1 MKLQARQAAGLAAKA
16 GEVLAAARPGSV
28 NQYQHHICVQLP
40 RPADH
45 MTSSAAAAAPGAWW
59 PPLIEKEQA
68 VVEVFAA
75 IAQHAELFDGKVK
88 VTAIEELGRSGPPP
102 GTVNLCAWPASL
114 RFDSLPVD
122 KIGLAVALAVT
133 ESSIA
138 QLPYKARE
146 YKAVTAHMAPMPN
159 LALLVCCHAARD
171 TRCGKL
177 GPPLAATL
185 QRLVQQRGLD
195 QEPPSLSASA
205 NDPAAASD
213 SQPSSR
219 SSGASPSTALPRVQV
234 FGTSHIGGH
243 KYAGNVLCYGAE
255 HPCDGDWFGGVNS
268 GNAEAF
274 MEAILGI
281 ELGVDG
287 GAEDPALRPYWRGR
301 LGLTKEEQLELW
313 EQARN
318 KLAIV
323 LLVLYDASRC
333 GGPRIKAVPTCMVLL
348 HSAAEQGGGVE
359 EVDDAALEQGSGSE
373 EAGSQGDDELE
384 RLLDERWSKLRQL
397 GQRPER

>member
-1 MKLQARQAAGLAAKA
+1 MFYELYRHFQLNMKLQARQAAGLAAKA

-146 YKAVTAHMAPMPN
+146 YKAVTAHMVRSEGRM
-159 LALLVCCHAARD
+159 CARM
-171 TRCGKL
+171 
-177 GPPLAATL
+177 
-185 QRLVQQRGLD
+185 
-195 QEPPSLSASA
+195 
-205 NDPAAASD
+205 
-213 SQPSSR
+213 
-219 SSGASPSTALPRVQV
+219 GA
-234 FGTSHIGGH
+234 
-243 KYAGNVLCYGAE
+243 
-255 HPCDGDWFGGVNS
+255 
-268 GNAEAF
+268 
-274 MEAILGI
+274 
-281 ELGVDG
+281 
-287 GAEDPALRPYWRGR
+287 GR
-301 LGLTKEEQLELW
+301 
-313 EQARN
+313 
-318 KLAIV
+318 
-323 LLVLYDASRC
+323 
-333 GGPRIKAVPTCMVLL
+333 
-348 HSAAEQGGGVE
+348 
-359 EVDDAALEQGSGSE
+359 
-373 EAGSQGDDELE
+373 
-384 RLLDERWSKLRQL
+384 
-397 GQRPER
+397 